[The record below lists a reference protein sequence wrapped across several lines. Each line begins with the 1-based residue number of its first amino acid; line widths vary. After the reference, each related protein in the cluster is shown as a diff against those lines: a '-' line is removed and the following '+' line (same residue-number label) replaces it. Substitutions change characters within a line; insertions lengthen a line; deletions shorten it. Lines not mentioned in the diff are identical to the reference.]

1 MKDLKQIKAYLK
13 KMYSLIY
20 GNCTESVQT
29 MLKED
34 TEYEGKS
41 KIFDY
46 KWLLDKVKTVVSGLD
61 TKVNLRVFLHDV
73 MFDFILLK
81 QK

>member
-1 MKDLKQIKAYLK
+1 
-13 KMYSLIY
+13 
-20 GNCTESVQT
+20 
-29 MLKED
+29 MLKAD
-34 TEYEGKS
+34 TCYEGKL
-41 KIFDY
+41 KVFDY